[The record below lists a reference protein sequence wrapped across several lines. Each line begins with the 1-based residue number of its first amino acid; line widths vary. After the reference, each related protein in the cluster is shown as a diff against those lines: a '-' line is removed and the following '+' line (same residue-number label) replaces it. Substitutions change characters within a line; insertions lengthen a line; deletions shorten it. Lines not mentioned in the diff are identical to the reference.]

1 VLHCPC
7 PSLEDQ
13 ASHCQIPIVRSQD
26 RISARVYMSSGRVYM
41 SSGKSGAIPNPET
54 EVQTNC
60 SIFILFFLLFGLKS
74 GTYIAEDVHR
84 SFHYLLEKKREV
96 EE

>member
-26 RISARVYMSSGRVYM
+26 RISARVYM